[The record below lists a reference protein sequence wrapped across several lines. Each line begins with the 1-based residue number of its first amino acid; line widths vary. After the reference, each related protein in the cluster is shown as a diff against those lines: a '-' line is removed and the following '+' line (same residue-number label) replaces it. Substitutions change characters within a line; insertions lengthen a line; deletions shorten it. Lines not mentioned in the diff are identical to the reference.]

1 MTPRRL
7 TPVLTAIL
15 LAACGASR
23 PTPTPSPAAA
33 KPSEKGGMKAYGDVV
48 TKKAVTDSG
57 LFLVHHV
64 DDRWLYEIP
73 DSLLGRE
80 MLMESSLAASPADLS
95 GFEVPG
101 SVVQDQVL
109 VWERR
114 GKQVL
119 VRKVSYRNVADS
131 TLPIAKSVQLNNLAP
146 ILQAFDIKAVTPD
159 SSGVVVD
166 VTEFFTEDVPALSGL
181 SSSQRTRFKV
191 RKLDAK
197 RTFIDHIHSY
207 PKNIEVRHTLTWDA
221 AEPPSDQESGTLTLQ
236 MQQSMILLPREPMR
250 VRYAD
255 PRVGWFTI
263 QQVNFGLPDLKAGTQ
278 TYLRRWRLE
287 PKDTAAYLRGE
298 LVEPVQPI
306 VYYIDPA
313 TPARWRPFVK
323 QGIEDWQVAFE
334 AAGFR
339 NAIIAKD
346 APTPQEDPGFSPE
359 DVRYHTVRW
368 TANLTRNAMGPS
380 VSDPRSGEILDS
392 DIIWYHNHLRSYR
405 NRLMLE
411 IGAQNPE
418 ARTLDMG
425 DHLMGEAVR
434 AVIAH
439 EIGHALG
446 LPHNMGASSAY
457 PVDSLRS
464 GPFTQRMGI
473 APTIMDYARQN
484 YIAQPGDTG
493 IRFIRK
499 IGPYDLYAINF
510 GYRSLPRAAT
520 PEAERTTLD
529 RWIREKAG
537 DPVYRFGGLF
547 IDPGT
552 QTEDLGDDPVKASI
566 YGIANLKRVLPHL
579 PEWTATPG
587 EGYDDLEE
595 LYGELV
601 GQWFRYVN
609 HVVTVVGGVHETR
622 KASDQAGPVYL
633 PVDDDWQRQAMGFLS
648 TQVFT
653 TPLWLVPDTVL
664 NLIQPGG
671 AMERVRA
678 LQVSVVNRLLDPDR
692 IGRLLE
698 AEAYHGSDAYPAS
711 EFMGDLRRAIW
722 QEPDRGT
729 PIDPW
734 RRNLQRGHVDRLG
747 WLLSDSAGMRSDVTV
762 AQSDIRALARAE
774 LVTIRHTAT
783 RAAGRTSDRATRIH
797 LEEIV
802 DRIGKILE
810 PGK

>member
-698 AEAYHGSDAYPAS
+698 AEAYHGKNAYPAA

-774 LVTIRHTAT
+774 LVTIRNTAT

>member
-1 MTPRRL
+1 MTPRRPAL
-7 TPVLTAIL
+7 LLSAIL
-15 LAACGASR
+15 VAACGTSQPA
-23 PTPTPSPAAA
+23 PTPGPAPG
-33 KPSEKGGMKAYGDVV
+33 KPAPKAGMKDYGEVV

-80 MLMESSLAASPADLS
+80 MLMESSLAASPANLS

-119 VRKVSYRNVADS
+119 VRKMSYRNVADS

-207 PKNIEVRHTLTWDA
+207 PKNIEVRHTLTWEA

-323 QGIEDWQVAFE
+323 QGVEDWQVAFE

-339 NAIIAKD
+339 NAIIARD
-346 APTPQEDPGFSPE
+346 APTPQEDPEFSPE

-547 IDPGT
+547 VDPGT

-566 YGIANLKRVLPHL
+566 YGIANLKRVLPRL

-622 KASDQAGPVYL
+622 KASDQAGPVYV
-633 PVDDDWQRQAMGFLS
+633 PVDDDWQRQAMGFLA
-648 TQVFT
+648 TQVFEA
-653 TPLWLVPDTVL
+653 PLWLVPDTVL

-678 LQVSVVNRLLDPDR
+678 LQVNVVNRLLDPDR

-698 AEAYHGSDAYPAS
+698 AEAYHGRDAYPAS

-722 QEPDRGT
+722 REPDRGT

-747 WLLSDSAGMRSDVTV
+747 WLLSDSAEMGSDVTV

-774 LVTIRHTAT
+774 LVTIRNTAA

-797 LEEIV
+797 LEEIMARI
-802 DRIGKILE
+802 DRILE
-810 PGK
+810 PGR

>member
-7 TPVLTAIL
+7 ALVLSAIL
-15 LAACGASR
+15 LAACSTSR
-23 PTPTPSPAAA
+23 PTPTPGPASD
-33 KPSEKGGMKAYGDVV
+33 KPAVKGGMKDYDEVV

-80 MLMESSLAASPADLS
+80 MLMESSLAASPANLS

-101 SVVQDQVL
+101 SVLQDQVL

-119 VRKVSYRNVADS
+119 VRKVSFRNVADS
-131 TLPIAKSVQLNNLAP
+131 TLPIAKSVQLSNLAP
-146 ILQAFDIKAVTPD
+146 ILQAFDIKALTPD

-191 RKLDAK
+191 RRLDTK
-197 RTFIDHIHSY
+197 RTFVDHIHSY
-207 PKNIEVRHTLTWDA
+207 PKNVEVLHTLTWEA

-236 MQQSMILLPREPMR
+236 MRQSMVLLPREPMQA
-250 VRYAD
+250 RYAD

-263 QQVNFGLPDLKAGTQ
+263 EQVNFGLPDLKAGTE
-278 TYLRRWRLE
+278 TYIRRWRLE

-323 QGIEDWQVAFE
+323 QGVEDWQVAFE

-346 APTPQEDPGFSPE
+346 PPTPEDDPEFSPE

-425 DHLMGEAVR
+425 DRLMGEAVR

-464 GPFTQRMGI
+464 GPFTRRMGI

-484 YIAQPGDTG
+484 YIAQPGDSG

-499 IGPYDLYAINF
+499 IGPYDLYSINW
-510 GYRSLPRAAT
+510 GYRALPRAGT
-520 PEAERTTLD
+520 PEAERATLD
-529 RWIREKAG
+529 QWIREKAG

-552 QTEDLGDDPVKASI
+552 QTEDLGDDPVQASI

-622 KASDQAGPVYL
+622 KATDQAGPVFV
-633 PVDDDWQRQAMGFLS
+633 PVDDDWQRRAMGFL
-648 TQVFT
+648 TDQVLD
-653 TPLWLVPDTVL
+653 TPRWLVPDTVL

-671 AMERVRA
+671 ALERVRS

-698 AEAYHGSDAYPAS
+698 TEAYHGKEGYPAA
-711 EFMGDLRRAIW
+711 EFMADLRRGIW
-722 QEPDRGT
+722 SELDRGAA
-729 PIDPW
+729 IDQW

-747 WLLSDSAGMRSDVTV
+747 WLLSDSADARSDVTV

-774 LVTIRHTAT
+774 LVTIRSAAA
-783 RAAGRTSDRATRIH
+783 RAAGRTGDRATRIH

-802 DRIGKILE
+802 DRIDRILD
-810 PGK
+810 PRG